1 MPTVNKKTVAGTS
14 GIVATIVA
22 AIFAV
27 EGGFTDDKNDRG
39 NWTTGVIGQGQ
50 LNGTNHGIS
59 AMAYPDL
66 DIKSLTQEQ
75 ATALYIKDYIN
86 KPGFDHILPLSPTV
100 AHKLVDA
107 GVNVGSARPSRWFQA
122 GLNSLSRNG
131 TDFPQI
137 NVDGKVGPGTA
148 KTYAALQS
156 KRGKV
161 TACELTIK
169 LLDAQQAVY
178 YMSLTNL
185 SIYTPGWIANRVGNV
200 PLSDCKKEG

>member
-1 MPTVNKKTVAGTS
+1 MPLPAVSKKTVGGTS
-14 GIVATIVA
+14 AVVATIVA

-27 EGGFTDDKNDRG
+27 EGGYVNDPKDPG
-39 NWTTGVIGQGQ
+39 GE
-50 LNGTNHGIS
+50 TNHGITL
-59 AMAYPDL
+59 ATARAAGYTGTMRDL
-66 DIKSLTQEQ
+66 DQNT
-75 ATALYIKDYIN
+75 ATNIYVTNYIN
-86 KPGFDHILPLSPTV
+86 QPGYGDIITLSPAV
-100 AHKLVDA
+100 GQKLVDA
-107 GVNVGSARPSRWFQA
+107 GVNVGPGRSSRWFQA
-122 GLNSLSRNG
+122 GLNSLSRGG

-148 KTYAALQS
+148 STYSALQK

-161 TACELTIK
+161 LACELTIK

-185 SIYTPGWIANRVGNV
+185 SVYTPGWVDHRIGNV